1 MSERVQASLPRLFVY
16 GTLAPGEVNED
27 VLAALDGSWVPAR
40 VFGTLHAEGWGHT
53 HGFPALQLDPA
64 AAAVAGQIFYSE
76 DLARHWARL
85 DEFEGEAYR
94 RVVTHAEL
102 INGDRCETCV
112 YVLNVEAEDEVL
124 QINRGTSETV

>member
-1 MSERVQASLPRLFVY
+1 MSERVKASLPRLFVY
-16 GTLAPGEVNED
+16 GTLAPGEVNEHL
-27 VLAALDGSWVPAR
+27 LATLDGSWVPAR

-64 AAAVAGQIFYSE
+64 ATAVAGQIFCSE

-102 INGDRCETCV
+102 INGGRCETCV
-112 YVLNVEAEDEVL
+112 YVLNA
-124 QINRGTSETV
+124 